1 MSQYWIIKKK
11 NVKKTKNQK
20 QKANKQTRNHYR
32 EEHTVLL
39 GLSIFAR
46 EQNLIFVRTADKS
59 AVNSSFGNSVLKST
73 FLSSKNQIRPINAT
87 KQGKWN

>member
-1 MSQYWIIKKK
+1 MKK
-11 NVKKTKNQK
+11 NKNQK

-59 AVNSSFGNSVLKST
+59 SVNSSYANSVLKST
-73 FLSSKNQIRPINAT
+73 FLSTIDQMRPIN
-87 KQGKWN
+87 KQGK